1 DVLLRRVVR
10 RLVPGRGDRAHANAD
25 VGPPDGLGPRH
36 GYTGLHSRVAGHDR
50 LIVSAVRSRGLP
62 CRERHSGRIAMSV
75 QGFANEA
82 ANVPKLVDINAR
94 FAPSRNVNVEL
105 ARSLSPSERLAV
117 WVTDRVGSM
126 GFFFAIAIW
135 TILWLGWNT
144 VGPAELRFDPGPSF
158 LAWLFV
164 SNLLQL
170 HLMPLIMVGQ
180 NLQDRYGELV
190 ANADFDIS
198 QRTEAEVGAIL
209 QHLTN

>member
-1 DVLLRRVVR
+1 
-10 RLVPGRGDRAHANAD
+10 
-25 VGPPDGLGPRH
+25 
-36 GYTGLHSRVAGHDR
+36 
-50 LIVSAVRSRGLP
+50 
-62 CRERHSGRIAMSV
+62 MSV

-82 ANVPKLVDINAR
+82 ASVPKLVDIEAR

-105 ARSLSPSERLAV
+105 ARSLAPSERLAV

-126 GFFFAIAIW
+126 GFFFAIATW

-144 VGPAELRFDPGPSF
+144 LGPAELRFDPGPSF
-158 LAWLFV
+158 LTWLFV

-209 QHLTN
+209 QHLTNQNALMLEILRRVESLEARRPSH

>member
-1 DVLLRRVVR
+1 
-10 RLVPGRGDRAHANAD
+10 
-25 VGPPDGLGPRH
+25 
-36 GYTGLHSRVAGHDR
+36 
-50 LIVSAVRSRGLP
+50 
-62 CRERHSGRIAMSV
+62 MSV

-94 FAPSRNVNVEL
+94 FAPSRNVNV
-105 ARSLSPSERLAV
+105 APRGVGHRSRRL
-117 WVTDRVGSM
+117 D

-209 QHLTN
+209 QHLTNQNDVMLEILRRVEGLEASR

>member
-1 DVLLRRVVR
+1 
-10 RLVPGRGDRAHANAD
+10 
-25 VGPPDGLGPRH
+25 
-36 GYTGLHSRVAGHDR
+36 
-50 LIVSAVRSRGLP
+50 
-62 CRERHSGRIAMSV
+62 M

-144 VGPAELRFDPGPSF
+144 VGPAALRFDPGPSF
-158 LAWLFV
+158 LAWLFG

-209 QHLTN
+209 QHLTNQNDVMLEILRRVEGLERDRASR

>member
-1 DVLLRRVVR
+1 M
-10 RLVPGRGDRAHANAD
+10 
-25 VGPPDGLGPRH
+25 
-36 GYTGLHSRVAGHDR
+36 T
-50 LIVSAVRSRGLP
+50 
-62 CRERHSGRIAMSV
+62 V

-82 ANVPKLVDINAR
+82 ASVPKLVDIEAR

-105 ARSLSPSERLAV
+105 ARSLSQSERLAV

-126 GFFFAIAIW
+126 AFFFAVGIW

-144 VGPAELRFDPGPSF
+144 AGPAELRFDPAPTF
-158 LAWLFV
+158 AVWLFV

-209 QHLTN
+209 QHLTNQNALMLEILRRLDGLESAGRASR

>member
-1 DVLLRRVVR
+1 
-10 RLVPGRGDRAHANAD
+10 
-25 VGPPDGLGPRH
+25 
-36 GYTGLHSRVAGHDR
+36 
-50 LIVSAVRSRGLP
+50 
-62 CRERHSGRIAMSV
+62 MSI
-75 QGFANEA
+75 QGFANDA
-82 ANVPKLVDINAR
+82 ANVAKFTDIHAR
-94 FAPSRNVNVEL
+94 FSPTRNVNVEL

-126 GFFFAIAIW
+126 GFFFAVGIW

-144 VGPAELRFDPGPSF
+144 VGPAELRFDPGPAF
-158 LAWLFV
+158 LTWLFV
-164 SNLLQL
+164 SNVLQL

-209 QHLTN
+209 QHLTNQNALMLEILKRIEGLENANRASR

>member
-1 DVLLRRVVR
+1 
-10 RLVPGRGDRAHANAD
+10 
-25 VGPPDGLGPRH
+25 
-36 GYTGLHSRVAGHDR
+36 
-50 LIVSAVRSRGLP
+50 
-62 CRERHSGRIAMSV
+62 M
-75 QGFANEA
+75 
-82 ANVPKLVDINAR
+82 
-94 FAPSRNVNVEL
+94 
-105 ARSLSPSERLAV
+105 

-144 VGPAELRFDPGPSF
+144 VGPAERRFDPGPSF

-209 QHLTN
+209 QHLTNQNDVMLEILRRVEGLERDRASR

>member
-1 DVLLRRVVR
+1 
-10 RLVPGRGDRAHANAD
+10 
-25 VGPPDGLGPRH
+25 
-36 GYTGLHSRVAGHDR
+36 
-50 LIVSAVRSRGLP
+50 
-62 CRERHSGRIAMSV
+62 MSV

-180 NLQDRYGELV
+180 NLQDRHGELV

-209 QHLTN
+209 QHLTNQNDVLLEILRRVEGLERDRASR

>member
-1 DVLLRRVVR
+1 
-10 RLVPGRGDRAHANAD
+10 
-25 VGPPDGLGPRH
+25 
-36 GYTGLHSRVAGHDR
+36 
-50 LIVSAVRSRGLP
+50 
-62 CRERHSGRIAMSV
+62 MSI
-75 QGFANEA
+75 QDFANDA
-82 ANVPKLVDINAR
+82 ANVAKFSDIHAR
-94 FAPSRNVNVEL
+94 FSPTRNVNVEL

-126 GFFFAIAIW
+126 GFFFAVAIW
-135 TILWLGWNT
+135 TILWLGWNI

-158 LAWLFV
+158 LTWLFV
-164 SNLLQL
+164 SNVLQL

-209 QHLTN
+209 QHLTNQNALMLEILKRIEGLENANRASR

>member
-1 DVLLRRVVR
+1 
-10 RLVPGRGDRAHANAD
+10 
-25 VGPPDGLGPRH
+25 
-36 GYTGLHSRVAGHDR
+36 
-50 LIVSAVRSRGLP
+50 
-62 CRERHSGRIAMSV
+62 MSV

-82 ANVPKLVDINAR
+82 ANVPRLVDINAR

-209 QHLTN
+209 QHLTNQNALMLEILRRVELLEAQRPSH